1 MLTKVVRASTLL
13 FVAIEIYDSHVS
25 LLLLLAVSQKSFA
38 NVNWLTWNNYNDSL
52 TKIFANVNSAY
63 TNNYNHSF
71 TKSFANVNAAYM
83 EQLQW
88 QFHKKD
94 LPM

>member
-1 MLTKVVRASTLL
+1 MLTKVARASTLL

-38 NVNWLTWNNYNDSL
+38 NE
-52 TKIFANVNSAY
+52 
-63 TNNYNHSF
+63 
-71 TKSFANVNAAYM
+71 NAAIT
-83 EQLQW
+83 EKLHPW
-88 QFHKKD
+88 FHKKG